1 MGRAESEIIIR
12 VLDLALQ
19 YGIPAVLEVLEAWG
33 VDEVTDA
40 DVDALGAQMEIRDTD
55 RLRNTNE
62 D

>member
-40 DVDALGAQMEIRDTD
+40 DVDALGAQMEVRDTD